1 MKKRCTGYSTLMK
14 LLESQIMATIEF
26 DDNDFTVV
34 GHEYDYGDP
43 VGEYRIIRYSTGYY
57 GLQRLTINMDL
68 EDENPFIWETMCICP
83 ELESVLNKEYNWKL
97 SNGKLIMEDI
107 LHHIDNSSKLY
118 NNELMEVHLQL
129 NYSEDEELNE
139 ELIEVMKTED
149 GKKLLDRVSQS
160 MEIYETYYTDY
171 LSKQEKHNK
180 ILLIILIIITITVIC
195 VCFSIHI
202 PIVVS

>member
-1 MKKRCTGYSTLMK
+1 MT
-14 LLESQIMATIEF
+14 TIDF

-97 SNGKLIMEDI
+97 SHGKLIMEDI

-149 GKKLLDRVSQS
+149 GKKLLDRVSES
-160 MEIYETYYTDY
+160 MDIYETYYADY

-180 ILLIILIIITITVIC
+180 ILLIILIIITIIVIC